1 MWEGGATVGRARAD
15 EGERACVRSA
25 AKTWGG
31 GGGGAPNH
39 YPTPPPPPPPNL
51 FRSPLP
57 SPLLSLF
64 PQIPA
69 TRPKENS
76 NKRMSKKNKTVHRAY
91 GGHLAHSV
99 VRERVVRAFLVEE
112 QVSRRGGRMER
123 REPARWGGCLSIQAS
138 ERGERARALTHAHHL
153 SPPPPP
159 LPLQKIVKRVLKLQS
174 AKADK

>member
-31 GGGGAPNH
+31 GGGGAPN
-39 YPTPPPPPPPNL
+39 P